1 MVIMHHCMD
10 SEVRMLHRRVQSA
23 ALPRLL
29 LTVIGLSLLGIACQ
43 NPLQAPPTFQDKFNK
58 IELTS
63 NETNGMTL
71 FQVREILGGPGRTI
85 PYLAAEKHAIINDP
99 RNTFFNSV
107 NIEQLSRY
115 RWAERP
121 ATITVVFFRGNALVK
136 TFTTS

>member
-1 MVIMHHCMD
+1 MF
-10 SEVRMLHRRVQSA
+10 HRRVQSA
-23 ALPRLL
+23 KLPRLL

-63 NETNGMTL
+63 NETRGMTL
-71 FQVREILGGPGRTI
+71 FQVREILGGPGTF
-85 PYLAAEKHAIINDP
+85 LKLSKAEEAFFKSINP
-99 RNTFFNSV
+99 
-107 NIEQLSRY
+107 NIRLSQLSRY

-121 ATITVVFFRGNALVK
+121 ATIIVLFYFGFASVK

>member
-1 MVIMHHCMD
+1 
-10 SEVRMLHRRVQSA
+10 MLHRRVQSA
-23 ALPRLL
+23 KLPRLL

-58 IELTS
+58 IELAS
-63 NETNGMTL
+63 NETNGMTVS
-71 FQVREILGGPGRTI
+71 QVREIFGGPGRII
-85 PYLAAEKHAIINDP
+85 PYLPAEKLSIINDP

-107 NIEQLSRY
+107 NIEFLSRY

-121 ATITVVFFRGNALVK
+121 AAITVVFFRGNAIIK

>member
-1 MVIMHHCMD
+1 
-10 SEVRMLHRRVQSA
+10 MLHRRVQSA

-63 NETNGMTL
+63 NETRGMTL
-71 FQVREILGGPGRTI
+71 FQVREILGGPGE
-85 PYLAAEKHAIINDP
+85 YLKLSPSDKAFFKSINP
-99 RNTFFNSV
+99 
-107 NIEQLSRY
+107 NIRLEQLLRY
-115 RWAERP
+115 RWTERP
-121 ATITVVFFRGNALVK
+121 AAIIVLFYFGFASVK